1 MSSTQNK
8 RTKIQIAED
17 RREIAAQYLRGKTQ
31 AEIAAYISTDPARGY
46 TLTVQQI
53 SYDLRK
59 IQAQW
64 RESSLRDFDELRAQ
78 ELAKVDEL
86 ERTYWQAWLD
96 SCAALETITQEGTG
110 DGVAKVKKTS
120 KPQNGDPRFLSGVER
135 CIERRCRLLGLDAPA
150 KSELTGKDGAPLLYP
165 LADVIRELRQAEEA

>member
-1 MSSTQNK
+1 MSSPK
-8 RTKIQIAED
+8 RSKVQIVDD

-31 AEIAAYISTDPARGY
+31 AEIARYISTDPERGY

-59 IQAQW
+59 IQAEWQA
-64 RESSLRDFDELRAQ
+64 SALRDFDEKRAE

-96 SCAALETITQEGTG
+96 SCTESETITQEGTG
-110 DGVAKVKKTS
+110 DGVQRIRKTRTQ
-120 KPQNGDPRFLSGVER
+120 QNGDPRFLNGVQW
-135 CIERRCRLLGLDAPA
+135 CIERRCKLLGFDAPQ
-150 KSELTGKDGAPLLYP
+150 KQELTGKDGAPFLYP
-165 LADVIRELRQAEEA
+165 LTDVIRELRKADSTA